1 MEAVSVTPEDE
12 DEWALKGA
20 HLFSLLL
27 QENDLRLQ
35 ADLAAVWGFLA
46 LMTKKKKM
54 GMVKQKQLFFFLN
67 VRRCVR

>member
-1 MEAVSVTPEDE
+1 MEAVSVTAEDE
-12 DEWALKGA
+12 DESALKGA

-46 LMTKKKKM
+46 LMTKTKEN
-54 GMVKQKQLFFFLN
+54 GN
-67 VRRCVR
+67 G